1 MAYTFTQTPP
11 SLSLA
16 ESPIVF
22 TVLDTTNVA
31 KDQYQ
36 YVLKLKY
43 WTGSYAQ
50 EPTAFNY
57 VLQKYPNASARGI
70 FDVSKILGS
79 LFVGAEQD
87 YHQMYNFKVYG
98 NYVYYTASTGAYV
111 TSSTDTTSSVFQTI
125 DGYQLFNSSSYIGE
139 PAQSESAIWP
149 IMSSAPTTQSSY
161 ICSYCGG
168 TGNYGLMSVLNFYNS
183 SDGVTYTAV
192 DFDGTTRT
200 QNDSWVSTN
209 VTGSTTGSVTQV
221 ASGINVLNLLYP
233 NFITANTSYYTVQI
247 KNNGTPIPSA
257 SVRFNVVDECKYT
270 PVLIK
275 FKNQFGQFDYMTFP
289 KSNTTDFN
297 VSENVYQ
304 PQIGTWESTALN
316 IANYSTLRKRYYV
329 DTEENLEVNTT
340 FIPEYW
346 NEWIKQLLVSDEV
359 YWVPNN
365 TTIIPLIIKT
375 KSLTFKT
382 QVNDKLINYTI
393 GFTLGRSYKLIL

>member
-22 TVLDTTNVA
+22 TALDTTNVS

-43 WTGSYAQ
+43 WTGSFAQ
-50 EPTAFNY
+50 EPAAFNY
-57 VLQKYPNASARGI
+57 VMQKYPNASARGI
-70 FDVSKILGS
+70 FDISKIMGA
-79 LFVGAEQD
+79 LFVGSEQD
-87 YHQMYNFKVYG
+87 YHQMYNYKVYG

-111 TSSTDTTSSVFQTI
+111 TGSDVTSSIYQTI
-125 DGYQLFNSSSYIGE
+125 DGYQLFNSSSYVGE
-139 PAQSESAIWP
+139 PASSETSLWP
-149 IMSSAPTTQSSY
+149 IMSSAPATQSSY
-161 ICSYCGG
+161 ICNYCGG

-192 DFDGTTRT
+192 DYNGVSRSFS
-200 QNDSWVSTN
+200 DSWVSTN
-209 VTGSTTGSVTQV
+209 VTGSTTASVTQV
-221 ASGINVLNLLYP
+221 ASGINVLNLLSSS
-233 NFITANTSYYTVQI
+233 FITNNTEYYTVQI
-247 KNNGTPIPSA
+247 KNNGSLIPSA

-270 PVLIK
+270 PVVIK
-275 FKNQFGQFDYMTFP
+275 FKNQFGQFDYITFP

-340 FIPEYW
+340 FIPESY

-365 TTIIPLIIKT
+365 NTIIPLIIKT
-375 KSLTFKT
+375 KSIRFKT
-382 QVNDKLINYTI
+382 HVNDKLINYTI

>member
-22 TVLDTTNVA
+22 TTLDTTNVS
-31 KDQYQ
+31 KDEYQ

-43 WTGSYAQ
+43 WTGSFAE
-50 EPTAFNY
+50 EPAAFNY
-57 VLQKYPNASARGI
+57 VMQKYPNASARGI
-70 FDVSKILGS
+70 FDISKIMGA
-79 LFVGAEQD
+79 LFVGTEQD
-87 YHQMYNFKVYG
+87 YHQMYNYKVYG
-98 NYVYYTASTGAYV
+98 NFIYYTSSTGAYV
-111 TSSTDTTSSVFQTI
+111 TGSDVTSSINQTI
-125 DGYQLFNSSSYIGE
+125 DGYQLFNSSSFVN
-139 PAQSESAIWP
+139 ESATSETPLWP
-149 IMSSAPTTQSSY
+149 IMSSAPATQSSY
-161 ICSYCGG
+161 ICNYCGG

-183 SDGVTYTAV
+183 SNGVTYTAV

-200 QNDSWVSTN
+200 QNDSWTSTN

-233 NFITANTSYYTVQI
+233 GFITANTSYYTIQI
-247 KNNGTPIPSA
+247 KNGGVAIPSA
-257 SVRFNVVDECKYT
+257 SVKFDVVDECKYT
-270 PVLIK
+270 PVVIK
-275 FKNQFGQFDYMTFP
+275 FKNQFGQFDYVTFP

-316 IANYSTLRKRYYV
+316 VANYSTLRKRYYV

-340 FIPEYW
+340 FIPESY
-346 NEWIKQLLVSDEV
+346 NEWFKQLLVSDEV

-365 TTIIPLIIKT
+365 NTIIPLIIKT

>member
-22 TVLDTTNVA
+22 TILDTTNVA

-50 EPTAFNY
+50 EPAAFNY
-57 VLQKYPNASARGI
+57 VMQKYPNASARGI
-70 FDVSKILGS
+70 FDVSKIMGA
-79 LFVGAEQD
+79 LFVGSEQD
-87 YHQMYNFKVYG
+87 YHQMYNYKVYG

-111 TSSTDTTSSVFQTI
+111 TGSDVTSSIYQTI
-125 DGYQLFNSSSYIGE
+125 DGYQLFNSSSYVN
-139 PAQSESAIWP
+139 ESATSETALWP
-149 IMSSAPTTQSSY
+149 IMSSAPATQSSY

-192 DFDGTTRT
+192 DYDGTTRT
-200 QNDSWVSTN
+200 RNDSWVSTN

-233 NFITANTSYYTVQI
+233 GFITSDTAYYTVQI
-247 KNNGTPIPSA
+247 KNNGVLIPSA
-257 SVRFNVVDECKYT
+257 SVKFNVVDECKYT
-270 PVLIK
+270 PVVIK
-275 FKNQFGQFDYMTFP
+275 FKNQFGQFDYITFP

-340 FIPEYW
+340 FIPESY
-346 NEWIKQLLVSDEV
+346 NEWMKQLLVSDEV

-365 TTIIPLIIKT
+365 NTIIPLIIKT

>member
-16 ESPIVF
+16 ESPMVF
-22 TVLDTTNVA
+22 TVLDTTNVS

-43 WTGSYAQ
+43 WTGSFAQ
-50 EPTAFNY
+50 EPAAFNY

-70 FDVSKILGS
+70 FDISKIIGS

-87 YHQMYNFKVYG
+87 YHQMYNYKVYA
-98 NYVYYTASTGAYV
+98 NYIYYTGSTNSYVTGSDV
-111 TSSTDTTSSVFQTI
+111 TSSINQAI

-139 PAQSESAIWP
+139 PANSETALWP
-149 IMSSAPTTQSSY
+149 IMSSAPATQSSY
-161 ICSYCGG
+161 ICEYCGG

-183 SDGVTYTAV
+183 SNGVTYTAV
-192 DFDGTTRT
+192 DYDGTTRT
-200 QNDSWVSTN
+200 QNDSWTSTN

-233 NFITANTSYYTVQI
+233 GFITSNTAYYTVQI
-247 KNNGTPIPSA
+247 KNGGVNIPSA
-257 SVRFNVVDECKYT
+257 SVRFDVVDECKYT
-270 PVLIK
+270 PVVIK
-275 FKNQFGQFDYMTFP
+275 FKNQFGQFDYITFP
-289 KSNTTDFN
+289 KAHYEDFS
-297 VSENVYQ
+297 VSENTYQ
-304 PQIGTWESTALN
+304 PQLGTWESTALN

-340 FIPEYW
+340 FIPESY

-365 TTIIPLIIKT
+365 NTIIPLIIKT
-375 KSLTFKT
+375 KSIRFKT
-382 QVNDKLINYTI
+382 HVNDKLINYTI
-393 GFTLGRSYKLIL
+393 EFTLGRSYKLIL

>member
-22 TVLDTTNVA
+22 TALDTTNVG

-43 WTGSYAQ
+43 WTGSFAQ
-50 EPTAFNY
+50 EPAAFNY

-98 NYVYYTASTGAYV
+98 NYVYYTASTGTYV
-111 TSSTDTTSSVFQTI
+111 TSSTDVTSSINQTI

-192 DFDGTTRT
+192 DYDGTTRT
-200 QNDSWVSTN
+200 RSDSWTSTN

-233 NFITANTSYYTVQI
+233 NFITADTSYYTVQI
-247 KNNGTPIPSA
+247 KNGGVAIPSA

-270 PVLIK
+270 PVVIK
-275 FKNQFGQFDYMTFP
+275 FKNQFGQFDYITFP

-365 TTIIPLIIKT
+365 NTIIPLIIKT

-393 GFTLGRSYKLIL
+393 AFTLGRSYKLIL